1 MAELLLGKPL
11 FPGDTGVDQLV
22 EIIKILGT
30 PAKTEVEAM
39 NPNYTEFKFPQIRP
53 YPWSKIFRNRAPQ
66 EAIDLLSS
74 LLQYVPT
81 YRVTALEALAHPF
94 FNELRTPDLALPL
107 GVTVP
112 ALFVRP
118 QHAYRGVDASDAPA

>member
-1 MAELLLGKPL
+1 MMAELLLGKPL

-30 PAKTEVEAM
+30 PAKSEVEAM

-66 EAIDLLSS
+66 EAIDLLTS

-81 YRVTALEALAHPF
+81 YRVTAFEALAHPF
-94 FNELRTPDLALPL
+94 FNELRAPDLTLPL

-112 ALFVRP
+112 ALFVRSLCTW
-118 QHAYRGVDASDAPA
+118 RGRPSSSQ